1 MDSNTRREQILETI
15 QKSIKPISASSLAKL
30 FHVSRQIIV
39 GDVALLRAAGYEII
53 ATPRGYVI
61 DTKSKVLGI
70 IRTIA
75 VVHQQDQLE
84 EELYAIVDCG
94 GIVED
99 VIVEHALYGQ
109 LCGKL
114 HLTSRYDVDEFM
126 KNVKHSNATPLSY
139 LTNGLHLH
147 TIQCANEEVFER
159 ITKSLKDKGLLYDK

>member
-1 MDSNTRREQILETI
+1 MDSNTRREHILETI
-15 QKSIKPISASSLAKL
+15 QKSTKPISASSLAKL

-39 GDVALLRAAGYEII
+39 GDIALLRAGGNEII
-53 ATPRGYVI
+53 ATPRGYVMDI
-61 DTKSKVLGI
+61 HSKSSGI

-75 VVHQQDQLE
+75 VVHHQDQLE
-84 EELYAIVDCG
+84 DELYAIIDCG

-114 HLTSRYDVDEFM
+114 HLTSRFDVDEFM
-126 KNVKHSNATPLSY
+126 KQIQSSNASPLSS

-147 TIQCANEEVFER
+147 TIQCKDEEVFNR
-159 ITKSLKDKGLLYDK
+159 ITNTLKEKGLLYDK